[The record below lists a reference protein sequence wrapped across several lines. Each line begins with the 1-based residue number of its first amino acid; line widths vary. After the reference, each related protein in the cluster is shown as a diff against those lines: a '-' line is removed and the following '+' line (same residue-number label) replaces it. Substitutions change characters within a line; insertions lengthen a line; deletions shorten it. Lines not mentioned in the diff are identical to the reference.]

1 MSGRGG
7 AIGRPRGRPNKV
19 TKPPIAGGR
28 GRGHRQSSVTADHID
43 AQLRDDDEEDRHS
56 VIAKTEHL
64 PDQDEDGEH
73 DDVVD
78 EDHHGHPN
86 HHHPGA
92 PSQQQQQHQHEHQ
105 PHFDLSSAAHGLLP
119 NGPSQA
125 AQQQAEA
132 IHSALQGL
140 VPGPGAHQQQQQQQQ
155 PPHSQHQQQQH
166 HQAPPPP
173 PQNFAM
179 EAPMDAGPP
188 RTAIDLSKESGY
200 PALLIDSALAKRLAD
215 NTGVRLAVQRRQ
227 DQGLNLKRRS
237 NVEALLAHV
246 SGQEA
251 HSQCKS
257 CHKGYGPW
265 NGCIVVSGQMCGSCA
280 NCWFNASGSR
290 CSFHETNLPQQ
301 HQHIPA
307 IQLQHSVPVFTGLA
321 GPVPPGLPAPP
332 PPPPQHLQQQQQQQ
346 QQQLGPNFAPG
357 GLDQYVRSILDRHV
371 LEARADDPHV
381 RYQFRIDAAAR
392 QLALATAEYSDFLQ
406 AQQAH
411 EQQQQQ
417 QQHEQ
422 GPEGDH
428 GQGMREVEEGE

>member
-28 GRGHRQSSVTADHID
+28 GRGNRQSSVTADHID
-43 AQLRDDDEEDRHS
+43 AQLRDEDEEDRHS
-56 VIAKTEHL
+56 SIAKTEHL
-64 PDQDEDGEH
+64 QDQDEDGEH
-73 DDVVD
+73 DDIVD

-92 PSQQQQQHQHEHQ
+92 PQQHQQQQ
-105 PHFDLSSAAHGLLP
+105 HFDLSSAAHGLIP
-119 NGPSQA
+119 NGPGQA
-125 AQQQAEA
+125 AQQAEA

-140 VPGPGAHQQQQQQQQ
+140 VPGPGAHQQQQQ
-155 PPHSQHQQQQH
+155 H
-166 HQAPPPP
+166 HQPPPP
-173 PQNFAM
+173 APQNFAM

-200 PALLIDSALAKRLAD
+200 PTLLIDSALAKRLAD
-215 NTGVRLAVQRRQ
+215 NAGVRLAVQRRQ

-307 IQLQHSVPVFTGLA
+307 IQLQHPVPVFTGLA
-321 GPVPPGLPAPP
+321 GPVPQALPAPP
-332 PPPPQHLQQQQQQQ
+332 PPPPQHLQQQQQ

-392 QLALATAEYSDFLQ
+392 QLAIATAEYSDFLQ

-417 QQHEQ
+417 HEQ
-422 GPEGDH
+422 GPEGEH